1 VTPQETEVDID
12 FSSLPQVDQETARP
26 SVARRPR
33 FDGDV
38 SELPDRA
45 CWALQ
50 QLLTRRYISA
60 EADADIYSWVIEYRK
75 ELSVRLSEL
84 DLLLRIVDTTDVAFV
99 EQARYESARGIKL
112 LRREPLGTYDS
123 ILALHLAQMMRAS
136 GGQSVLISREEMHGL
151 FSGVLNETDRD
162 AVGFAARIDAAIAR
176 LNGLEI
182 LRKTRDDEDSYTI
195 STVITAIMTA
205 SVITE
210 LQQQFEQLLNGG
222 APEDQNEGV
231 DLD

>member
-50 QLLTRRYISA
+50 QLLTRRYVSA

-151 FSGVLNETDRD
+151 FSGVLNDTDRD
-162 AVGFAARIDAAIAR
+162 TVAFAGRIDAAIAR
-176 LNGLEI
+176 LAGLEI

-195 STVITAIMTA
+195 SPVISAIMTA

-210 LQQQFEQLLNGG
+210 LEQQFQQLLNGG
-222 APEDQNEGV
+222 VPPEEEA